1 MARPTFRS
9 PVGRAVRPVV
19 AGIGF
24 FGLFGLTLWGIASVL
39 GGEQTLTTTFIPDR
53 LPVGNVE
60 YWAESVDTNGPVL
73 FAGLGTTSGERTIV
87 LDHNGPDAQRGWLI
101 YYAYPADRDVSCP
114 IEQVRGTNKF
124 TDCDGRTISIEELAP
139 PTNGEYPII
148 EDRQALFIDLGER
161 ANDPTTTTT
170 D

>member
-9 PVGRAVRPVV
+9 PAGRAVRPVV

-87 LDHNGPDAQRGWLI
+87 LDHNGTDPQRGWLI
-101 YYAYPADRDVSCP
+101 YYAYPADQDASCP
-114 IEQVRGTNKF
+114 IEQIKGTDTF

-161 ANDPTTTTT
+161 TNDPTTTTT

>member
-1 MARPTFRS
+1 MGPREFRS
-9 PVGRAVRPVV
+9 PASRAVLPVA

-24 FGLFGLTLWGIASVL
+24 FAILGLVLWGIASLL
-39 GGEQTLTTTFIPDR
+39 GGEQAITTTFVPDR

-87 LDHNGPDAQRGWLI
+87 LNHTGTDAQRGWLV
-101 YYAYPADRDVSCP
+101 YYAYPADRDISCA
-114 IEQVRGTNKF
+114 IEQVKGTDTF
-124 TDCDGRTISIEELAP
+124 TDCDGRTINVGELAP

>member
-9 PVGRAVRPVV
+9 PAGRAVRPVA

-24 FGLFGLTLWGIASVL
+24 FGLFGLTLWGIASAL
-39 GGEQTLTTTFIPDR
+39 G
-53 LPVGNVE
+53 
-60 YWAESVDTNGPVL
+60 
-73 FAGLGTTSGERTIV
+73 GTTSGERTIV
-87 LDHNGPDAQRGWLI
+87 LDHNGTDPQRGWLV

-114 IEQVRGTNKF
+114 IEQIKGTDTF

-161 ANDPTTTTT
+161 ANDPTTTTS